1 MKIQFQQRR
10 VKLHCLIDKMALL
23 LQFFTTLILTRSYY
37 LNVLLPICNNFSER
51 NYLDKPVFNSV
62 SRLNYSFSINNAV
75 TIKINHF
82 PRLFVLGPQIA
93 LKWKWHYFLD
103 QPLLQPNLIYTF
115 ISIKII
121 IFSKIFCK
129 LSAWWQ

>member
-1 MKIQFQQRR
+1 MKIKFQQRR

-75 TIKINHF
+75 TIKINDF

-103 QPLLQPNLIYTF
+103 QPLLQPTLIYTF

-121 IFSKIFCK
+121 IFSKIVCK
-129 LSAWWQ
+129 PSAWWQ